1 MTEQQVGKVSR
12 VPRSGPRSWQ
22 PVTLHETPVV
32 AWKLLGA
39 ESFASPTCG
48 SPSLLP
54 PSEPTSPVSLP
65 RPGQVVA
72 LDASVVIC
80 QFCSAMPKIVNRHG
94 QDISAL
100 QGLFYR
106 TLHLLENG
114 IKPVFVFDGKP
125 PDLKQAV
132 LAKRALA
139 SGVRKGAADP
149 AAGDRKQQL
158 LRHDLETLL
167 RYLGVPSVQAPAEA
181 EATCAALVK
190 SGHAW
195 CTATEDLD
203 ALPFGSLRLLRH
215 LNTKSGDLEEIALP
229 EVLQKLRLT
238 QEQFVDLC
246 ILLGCDYCG
255 KIHGVGPKKA
265 LKLMQQHGSI
275 ERILQLTSRQA
286 YPLPDRWA
294 LQETRQLF
302 LQPEVADPGQV
313 ELRWPEPDE
322 EGLVRFLSHEKC
334 MKESRVR
341 DRMKKW
347 RETCLK
353 RRPAPAEGPGP
364 VAKRRPGPQGLK
376 GFLRVTK
383 RPKKVPSD
391 RTPSKKQRGPGS
403 SRKQQWE
410 PERSPV
416 RPAALGLP
424 PGPLG
429 PPTCQERN
437 LPE

>member
-1 MTEQQVGKVSR
+1 GGV
-12 VPRSGPRSWQ
+12 
-22 PVTLHETPVV
+22 
-32 AWKLLGA
+32 LG
-39 ESFASPTCG
+39 
-48 SPSLLP
+48 
-54 PSEPTSPVSLP
+54 
-65 RPGQVVA
+65 
-72 LDASVVIC
+72 
-80 QFCSAMPKIVNRHG
+80 
-94 QDISAL
+94 AL

-132 LAKRALA
+132 
-139 SGVRKGAADP
+139 VRKGDGRSF
-149 AAGDRKQQL
+149 AGGGQCLPCLIVGWCLKFTKTASKIVFHHLPCRLPL
-158 LRHDLETLL
+158 LAGL
-167 RYLGVPSVQAPAEA
+167 QAPAEA

-334 MKESRVR
+334 MKRPVRGPAGSGRHPWPRGPCQKEGRWKRGEEGGRRQSHWWGAGQRRRESLAGAQNGRSKFLLLCYHCSLLLSWCT
-341 DRMKKW
+341 RMGTLEGW
-347 RETCLK
+347 AERSWGDWDPGPRTGWGGSAGRTGL
-353 RRPAPAEGPGP
+353 PAPRLPASAAGAGWRLER
-364 VAKRRPGPQGLK
+364 AARPSSALWAPPSSPASPEK
-376 GFLRVTK
+376 S
-383 RPKKVPSD
+383 VP
-391 RTPSKKQRGPGS
+391 
-403 SRKQQWE
+403 
-410 PERSPV
+410 
-416 RPAALGLP
+416 
-424 PGPLG
+424 
-429 PPTCQERN
+429 
-437 LPE
+437 

>member
-238 QEQFVDLC
+238 QEQREP
-246 ILLGCDYCG
+246 
-255 KIHGVGPKKA
+255 GP
-265 LKLMQQHGSI
+265 
-275 ERILQLTSRQA
+275 R
-286 YPLPDRWA
+286 
-294 LQETRQLF
+294 
-302 LQPEVADPGQV
+302 
-313 ELRWPEPDE
+313 PDE
-322 EGLVRFLSHEKC
+322 EVAGDLPEA
-334 MKESRVR
+334 EAGASRGAGPR
-341 DRMKKW
+341 GQ
-347 RETCLK
+347 
-353 RRPAPAEGPGP
+353 APAWATGPEGLPQGDQAPEEGTQRPDTQQEAERPRQQSETAVGTRALSCEACSPWPPSRAPGP
-364 VAKRRPGPQGLK
+364 PHVPREEPAGMMHRGTCGNTPGLSRAREPWSPQ
-376 GFLRVTK
+376 
-383 RPKKVPSD
+383 
-391 RTPSKKQRGPGS
+391 
-403 SRKQQWE
+403 
-410 PERSPV
+410 
-416 RPAALGLP
+416 ALCG
-424 PGPLG
+424 
-429 PPTCQERN
+429 
-437 LPE
+437 

>member
-275 ERILQLTSRQA
+275 ERILQLTSRQ
-286 YPLPDRWA
+286 R
-294 LQETRQLF
+294 E
-302 LQPEVADPGQV
+302 PGP
-313 ELRWPEPDE
+313 RPDE
-322 EGLVRFLSHEKC
+322 EVAGDLPEA
-334 MKESRVR
+334 EAGASRGAGPR
-341 DRMKKW
+341 GQ
-347 RETCLK
+347 
-353 RRPAPAEGPGP
+353 APAWATGPEGLPQGDQAPEEGTQRPDTQQEAERPRQQSETAVGTRALSCEACSPWPPSRAPGP
-364 VAKRRPGPQGLK
+364 PHVPREEPAGMMHRGTCGNTPGLSRAREPWSPQ
-376 GFLRVTK
+376 
-383 RPKKVPSD
+383 
-391 RTPSKKQRGPGS
+391 
-403 SRKQQWE
+403 
-410 PERSPV
+410 
-416 RPAALGLP
+416 ALCG
-424 PGPLG
+424 
-429 PPTCQERN
+429 
-437 LPE
+437 